1 LKPLD
6 RPQPASRP
14 RPRLAPARRA
24 TNGVARAKN
33 NGAQTNGTQTNGT
46 SQPFIPNVVAEPI
59 LAAAEPVLVAT
70 PLPTVSG
77 DDFRAA
83 LRQFPSGVTIV
94 TLRVGDEVH
103 GLTVSAFASIS
114 PSPPLVMVAIDHR
127 HHAHEML
134 EREGVVL
141 GINILH
147 EGQRELSDRFAWVK
161 DEDRFAVGRW
171 TTAATGAP
179 LLADAAA
186 WLDCTI
192 HSSTPAGSHTI
203 FVAEVRAAG
212 VAVAERPPLIYWCR
226 GYRAL
231 DLRPEPPAQNR
242 G

>member
-1 LKPLD
+1 MKPLD

-33 NGAQTNGTQTNGT
+33 NGAQTNGA
-46 SQPFIPNVVAEPI
+46 SQSLAVVEPIVVAAEPI
-59 LAAAEPVLVAT
+59 FVAAEPIVAT

-94 TLRVGDEVH
+94 TLRVGEEVH

-134 EREGVVL
+134 EQEGVVL

-171 TTAATGAP
+171 ITAATGAP

-192 HSSTPAGSHTI
+192 HSSMPAGSHTI
-203 FVAEVRAAG
+203 FVGEVRAAG

-231 DLRPEPPAQNR
+231 DLRPPGSTQPPAQ
-242 G
+242 

>member
-6 RPQPASRP
+6 RPQPALRP
-14 RPRLAPARRA
+14 RPRLARARRA
-24 TNGVARAKN
+24 ANGVARARN
-33 NGAQTNGTQTNGT
+33 NGTQNNGTQTNGS
-46 SQPFIPNVVAEPI
+46 SQPIAVVEPILVAAEPI
-59 LAAAEPVLVAT
+59 VVAT

-127 HHAHEML
+127 HHAHDML
-134 EREGVVL
+134 EQEGVVL

-161 DEDRFAVGRW
+161 DEDRFAVGSW
-171 TTAATGAP
+171 TTAVTGAP

-186 WLDCTI
+186 WLDCTV
-192 HSSTPAGSHTI
+192 HSSMPAGSHTI
-203 FVAEVRAAG
+203 FVGEVRAAG

-231 DLRPEPPAQNR
+231 DLPPATPEASAQ
-242 G
+242 

>member
-1 LKPLD
+1 MKPLD
-6 RPQPASRP
+6 RPQPAVRP
-14 RPRLAPARRA
+14 RPRLAPGRRA

-33 NGAQTNGTQTNGT
+33 NGAQTNGT
-46 SQPFIPNVVAEPI
+46 SQPLAVAEPI
-59 LAAAEPVLVAT
+59 VVAAEPVLVAT

-134 EREGVVL
+134 EQEGVVL

-192 HSSTPAGSHTI
+192 HSSMPAGSHTI
-203 FVAEVRAAG
+203 FVGEVRAAG

-231 DLRPEPPAQNR
+231 DLRPSESTQVPAQ
-242 G
+242 